1 MKKTD
6 APISFVQMEENKW
19 YAAYSFMAIAGA
31 VPVGVGLF
39 EILRHRYIG
48 IAALAV
54 GVIVVLFGIS
64 MILCFLRRIEIAQ
77 DEVRLM
83 LGRRTLKR
91 IAHSQIKTLISGA
104 VQPNGG
110 RWREWKP
117 EIIVLST
124 QTPEH
129 IQSVGKIAIQ
139 SADEFHLQYSPVASG
154 KGDIAELVDA
164 YVNSKMTAMHLEEGE
179 GIWLEYTP
187 ERAEKLS
194 RLFPHAVNLTRR

>member
-39 EILRHRYIG
+39 EIPRHRYIG

-54 GVIVVLFGIS
+54 GVILVLFGIS

-83 LGRRTLKR
+83 LGRHTLKR
-91 IAHSQIKTLISGA
+91 IPHSQIKTLISGV
-104 VQPNGG
+104 VQPNRG

-124 QTPEH
+124 QTPQH

-139 SADEFHLQYSPVASG
+139 SAA
-154 KGDIAELVDA
+154 A
-164 YVNSKMTAMHLEEGE
+164 
-179 GIWLEYTP
+179 
-187 ERAEKLS
+187 
-194 RLFPHAVNLTRR
+194 